1 MSPEEEV
8 NILRRQIESQWIPA
22 KVSKTVRLIM
32 LGQPYSLHLYRSLDL
47 KTQLLDEAIK
57 CGDGNAILAVR
68 KKRKMNRVFI
78 TNNYFLN
85 DLSSS
90 RSSSSYLKH

>member
-1 MSPEEEV
+1 MQFFSVFGEQAPNKRMSPEEEV

-22 KVSKTVRLIM
+22 KVSKTIRLIM

-57 CGDGNAILAVR
+57 CGDGNAILAVWKIR
-68 KKRKMNRVFI
+68 DFEV
-78 TNNYFLN
+78 
-85 DLSSS
+85 S
-90 RSSSSYLKH
+90 